1 MTVKKAVAPEAEFD
15 INNWEPVIHG
25 PTWTVTEEGTY
36 PLPKYTLAWE
46 LAEWCARWLKIED
59 KETGEELPFTFTPEQ
74 LRFLCWFYAIDETG
88 RFLYSRAMFQ
98 RMKGPIVDDQLIPTP
113 NGWRRHGD
121 LRVGDQVFALDG
133 SITDVV
139 DLPFRGNEASYRI
152 TFNDGTHADA
162 AATHR
167 WDVDEFTGRGRE
179 RVTLTTQEMFDR
191 GVVFERPLSRG
202 KTKATS
208 GNVNRFRTLLT
219 PELEGPEEDLGIDPY
234 ILGYWLGDGDKTQ
247 PGITCGEDDLEHL
260 LEQFAAADIE
270 HSEPYHTHGRTYFV
284 RFGKGWARQAL
295 RDLGV
300 LGSKHIPVKALRM
313 SAPQRWAL
321 LQGLMD
327 SDGSINK
334 QGGAELSL
342 SDPLLAEGAVELI
355 RSLGMQPKV
364 SVNESRLYGVRHR
377 DRTRI
382 KFTPQPGEI
391 PFRLE
396 RKRERLKK
404 PGTATHS
411 VPFSRSRTIVSIEPI
426 GHRDVGCITVAH
438 PSHQYLVGEAMVPT
452 HNSGKDMIAAVL
464 ALFEAAGPCRLDY
477 IDEEG
482 EVHGRRIKDAYIQLA
497 GVTQD
502 QSRNTSDF
510 FHTLLTKEAIEEF
523 NFNIG
528 KEVSYAFGG
537 MVQIWLLTANP
548 KAAEGKRPTF
558 VVLNEVQWWLQS
570 NKGVE
575 QYQVLKG
582 NVAKRP
588 QSSQGHM
595 LIIANAPIPGQDS
608 IGEQLIQSYEDTL
621 AGKGEDRDFLYD
633 SLEAPSNTPV
643 DREILEEVVS
653 VIRGDSY
660 WLDPE
665 SVASDF
671 FDPLVPLT
679 EARRKWLN
687 QRIADSDSV
696 YSTAQIAAAEREAQ
710 LRPGDEIVLGFDG
723 VRTNDATALVAIRI
737 KDSVIIPIRVWEKPR
752 EADDWVVPHDQVE
765 SAVHDTFSRYKVR
778 GFFADVNLWESFI
791 LSWSSDYGEQ
801 LSIRASGE
809 SAIGWDMRG
818 VRKATLAHERLV
830 DGLQSGKVFHNG
842 DPILVQHISNAR
854 KRYNVHGLSFGKE
867 SRDSS
872 RKVDAYAAT
881 VLAYEALTVYLDR
894 GRKAEK
900 PARTGRVLMY

>member
-1 MTVKKAVAPEAEFD
+1 MTVKPDSAELEFD
-15 INNWEPVIHG
+15 IDNWEPVVYG
-25 PTWTVTEEGTY
+25 PTWTVTEDGTY
-36 PLPKYTLAWE
+36 ALPKYTLAWE

-98 RMKGPIVDDQLIPTP
+98 RMKGPIADTELVATP
-113 NGWRRHGD
+113 GGWKRHGD
-121 LRVGDQVFALDG
+121 LEIGDQVFAIDG
-133 SITDVV
+133 TPTDVV
-139 DLPFRGNEASYRI
+139 ALPFAGVEPAYRI
-152 TFNDGTHADA
+152 TFNDGTTADA
-162 AATHR
+162 AASHR

-179 RVTLTTQEMFDR
+179 RVTLTTQEMVDK
-191 GVVFERPLSRG
+191 GVKFERPLTKG

-208 GNVNRFRTLLT
+208 GGVNRFRALCT
-219 PELEGPEEDLGIDPY
+219 PELQGLEEDLGIDPY
-234 ILGYWLGDGDKTQ
+234 ILGYWLGDGDKSQ
-247 PGITCGEDDLEHL
+247 PGITCGSQDMPQL
-260 LEQFAAADIE
+260 LEQLRLAGIE
-270 HSEPYHTHGRTYFV
+270 HNEPYHTHGETYFI

-300 LGSKHIPVKALRM
+300 LGDKHIPVKALRM
-313 SAPQRWAL
+313 SAAQRWAL

-327 SDGSINK
+327 SDGSIHTD
-334 QGGAELSL
+334 GRCELSL
-342 SDPLLAEGAVELI
+342 SDEVLAGDAFELI
-355 RSLGMQPKV
+355 RSLGLAPRRN
-364 SVNESRLYGVRHR
+364 VNPSSLNGRRYKDRHR
-377 DRTRI
+377 I
-382 KFTPQPGEI
+382 GFTPQPGEM
-391 PFRLE
+391 PFRLPRKAE
-396 RKRERLKK
+396 RVKK
-404 PGTATHS
+404 PGAAKHK

-426 GHRDVGCITVAH
+426 GEVPVKCITVAH
-438 PSHQYLVGEAMVPT
+438 PSHQYLVGEGMVPT

-477 IDEEG
+477 IDEDG

-558 VVLNEVQWWLQS
+558 VVLNEVQWWLQA

-621 AGKGEDRDFLYD
+621 AGKGEDTDFLYD
-633 SLEAPSNTPV
+633 SLEAPANTPI
-643 DREILEEVVS
+643 DREILQEVVS
-653 VIRGDSY
+653 VVRGDSY

-665 SVASDF
+665 SVVNDF
-671 FDPLVPLT
+671 FDPLVPIT

-687 QRIADSDSV
+687 QRTADSDSI
-696 YSTAQIAAAEREAQ
+696 YSRAQIAAAAREAQ

-723 VRTNDATALVAIRI
+723 GRTNDATALVAIRV
-737 KDSVIIPIRVWEKPR
+737 KDRVIIPIRVWEKPR
-752 EADDWVVPHDQVE
+752 EVDEWVVPHDQVE

-778 GFFADVNLWESFI
+778 AFFADVNLWESFI
-791 LSWSSDYGEQ
+791 LSWSADYGEQ
-801 LSIRASGE
+801 LQVRASGE